1 MPKSD
6 DQPKGV
12 KIRIAPDIAEAFKAR
27 GDDWEAQ
34 IDAALRAHLG
44 QPRPER
50 GAKMKAFF
58 ADLAGPAM
66 PQLEQVARDV
76 ASKVAKDVASAAAA
90 AALAAWASSK
100 EKPAPATP
108 KAAAAPKAAAKPVK
122 PAPRRAAR
130 PAPKAPPKKPPTK

>member
-1 MPKSD
+1 MPKSED
-6 DQPKGV
+6 SPKGV
-12 KIRIAPDIAEAFKAR
+12 KIRIATDIAEAFKAR
-27 GDDWEAQ
+27 GTDWEAE

-44 QPRPER
+44 QPKPER

-76 ASKVAKDVASAAAA
+76 ATKVAKDVAT

-100 EKPAPATP
+100 EKPAPAP
-108 KAAAAPKAAAKPVK
+108 AAAKPATAAKRAAKPVK

-130 PAPKAPPKKPPTK
+130 PAPKAPPKKPPAK